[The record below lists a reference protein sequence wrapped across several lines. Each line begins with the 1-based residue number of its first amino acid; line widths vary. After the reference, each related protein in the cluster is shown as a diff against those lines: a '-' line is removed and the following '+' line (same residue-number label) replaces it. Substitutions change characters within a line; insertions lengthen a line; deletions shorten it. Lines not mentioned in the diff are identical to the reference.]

1 MIFSFLFTILCS
13 KLTFAFHKNYMVTS
27 VQAST
32 LVTLFSLSLLKI
44 IDTTAVFDFDLY
56 SKLAFGASFVGMSC
70 PKRFKNNE
78 VIIFSTIFY
87 VLYYVLFEFFPF
99 SSGLL
104 GFLAFISVIFGTRIK
119 LLSKKELRLPLKSKI
134 NL

>member
-1 MIFSFLFTILCS
+1 
-13 KLTFAFHKNYMVTS
+13 MVTS

-87 VLYYVLFEFFPF
+87 V
-99 SSGLL
+99 
-104 GFLAFISVIFGTRIK
+104 
-119 LLSKKELRLPLKSKI
+119 
-134 NL
+134 